1 MTVLTAA
8 EPGVC
13 LDADCLHLDV
23 PAVEV
28 AAHLHALGPV
38 LTRTPASHAW
48 IEQLGRYPQSDDISE
63 AGLVI
68 GDDGLDLR
76 LNLRAWYWVGVSH
89 DAGAGSYALK
99 VFDRHG
105 RLLLC
110 VMSVPESSLAEW
122 RQLYGRCV
130 ERRPEFA
137 LKEPFVR
144 RELLVP
150 GLVEEWAAMN
160 NVHEHF
166 ALLKRH
172 GLTRYEGNEL
182 VTPQFARRLA
192 ERSPVAL
199 FRQLAGS
206 GLELMLFVYSAGSV
220 QIFTGQLSGMHAYEN
235 RLVFEMPATS
245 LAAATCFSIVDAMEA
260 QTWRVHKPNER
271 GGVTSLELF
280 DAGQRLIV
288 QVFARRPAGEP
299 EQVAWRQ
306 WLDALEVMQ

>member
-1 MTVLTAA
+1 MTEMIAIEHDTHPA
-8 EPGVC
+8 
-13 LDADCLHLDV
+13 ADCLHLDF

-28 AAHLHALGPV
+28 AAQLHTLGPV

-68 GDDGLDLR
+68 GEDGLDLR
-76 LNLRAWYWVGVSH
+76 LNLRAWYWMGVSH
-89 DAGAGSYALK
+89 DAATGTYGLN

-105 RLLLC
+105 RRLLC
-110 VMSVPESSLAEW
+110 LMSVPESSSADW
-122 RQLYGRCV
+122 AQLYGRCV
-130 ERRPEFA
+130 ECRPAFA
-137 LKEPFVR
+137 VREPFTK
-144 RELLVP
+144 RELYIP
-150 GLVEEWAAMN
+150 GLVEEWAAMS

-182 VTPQFARRLA
+182 VAPQFARRLA
-192 ERSPVAL
+192 ERRPVAL
-199 FRQLAGS
+199 FGQLAGS

-220 QIFTGQLSGMHAYEN
+220 QIFTGQLSGMQVHEG
-235 RLVFEMPATS
+235 RLVFEMPATT
-245 LAAATCFSIVDAMEA
+245 LAAATCFSIEDAEAA
-260 QTWRVHKPNER
+260 QTWRVHKPSGL

-280 DAGQRLIV
+280 DAEQRLIV

-299 EQVAWRQ
+299 ERAAWRQ
-306 WLDALEVMQ
+306 WLDALEAGQ